1 MIWIVF
7 ILAALIAAPFVF
19 EHRRPEMDDATRG
32 SASGQ
37 FVQLSQGVTH
47 FAWHGPE
54 NGPIVICVHG
64 LTTPSFVWRGM
75 TRALAKSGYRVLT
88 YDLYGRGFSSRPKG
102 EQDRQ
107 YFVNQLAE
115 LLAHEGV
122 GDNLTLVGYSMGGA
136 VSTCFATTYP
146 ERMKQLILL
155 APAVVGSP
163 SSGLIGFIKNTPLI
177 GDWLTLALYPTILRR
192 GVRAERDLPTSVPHV
207 HDLQLAE
214 LEYKR
219 FVPSVLASLRGILS
233 EDLSRDHKA
242 LAARGLPVLA
252 IWGREDDVISPS
264 SVGTLAEW
272 NRDATHEVIEGAGHG
287 LTYTHTDEVLRIMRH
302 WMKSAEA

>member
-1 MIWIVF
+1 MIWLLL
-7 ILAALIAAPFVF
+7 ILLALIAAPFVI
-19 EHRRPEMDDATRG
+19 EHRRKEMNDAARG
-32 SASGQ
+32 SATGQ
-37 FVQLSQGVTH
+37 FVELSQGVTH

-54 NGPIVICVHG
+54 NGPVLICVHG

-107 YFVNQLAE
+107 YFVNQLSE

-136 VSTCFATTYP
+136 ISTCFATTYP
-146 ERMKQLILL
+146 ERVHQLILL
-155 APAVVGSP
+155 APAGMGVLTG
-163 SSGLIGFIKNTPLI
+163 GLIGFIKETPLI
-177 GDWLTLALYPTILRR
+177 GDWIALAFYPALLRR
-192 GVRAERDLPTSVPHV
+192 GIRAERDLPTSVPHV
-207 HDLQLAE
+207 YDLQLAE
-214 LEYKR
+214 LEYRR

-252 IWGREDDVISPS
+252 IWGRDDNVISPS

-272 NRDATHEVIEGAGHG
+272 NRDATHEVIEAAGHG
-287 LTYTHTDEVLRIMRH
+287 LTYTHTDEVLRTMRN
-302 WMKSAEA
+302 WMKPPTA